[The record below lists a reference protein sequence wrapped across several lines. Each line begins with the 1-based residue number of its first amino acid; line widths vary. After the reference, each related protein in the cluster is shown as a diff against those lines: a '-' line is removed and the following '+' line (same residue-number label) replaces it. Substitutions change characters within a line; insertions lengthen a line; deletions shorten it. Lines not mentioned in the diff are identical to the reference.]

1 MESDFRM
8 AEKCPRCQAL
18 LVEKEVDGV
27 KIDQCSSCFGIFL
40 DENEL
45 SKIKDNPDS
54 LKKIDTA
61 VSGSNCSQAPS
72 ESDKPLTCIRC
83 KAGMEKV
90 NFSYTSGIFIDYCPV
105 CRSIWL
111 DDSELE
117 KTVSFLR
124 ANEVISEEDSKKY
137 DEALKSV
144 KAGSLAQQEKDFR
157 AISSGGVMGSIVNFV
172 YRMAKKI
179 SD

>member
-1 MESDFRM
+1 M
-8 AEKCPRCQAL
+8 AEKCPRCLAL

-27 KIDQCSSCFGIFL
+27 KLDQCSSCFGIFL

-45 SKIKDNPDS
+45 SKIKGNPDS

-61 VSGSNCSQAPS
+61 VSGSSSSHAAAGA
-72 ESDKPLTCIRC
+72 DKPIACIRC
-83 KAGMEKV
+83 RAEMEKV
-90 NFSYTSGIFIDYCPV
+90 NFSYTSGIFIDYCPL

-124 ANEVISEEDSKKY
+124 ANEVISDEDSKKY
-137 DEALKSV
+137 GEALKSV

-157 AISSGGVMGSIVNFV
+157 SISSGGVMGSIVNFV

>member
-1 MESDFRM
+1 M
-8 AEKCPRCQAL
+8 AEKCPRCMAL
-18 LVEKEVDGV
+18 LVEKEADGL

-61 VSGSNCSQAPS
+61 VSGSSCSQAAAG
-72 ESDKPLTCIRC
+72 EDKPIACIRC
-83 KAGMEKV
+83 KAEMEKV
-90 NFSYTSGIFIDYCPV
+90 NFSYTSGIFIDYCPL

-117 KTVSFLR
+117 KTVSFLK
-124 ANEVISEEDSKKY
+124 ANDVISDEDSQKY
-137 DEALKSV
+137 AEALESV
-144 KAGSLAQQEKDFR
+144 KAGSLAQQEKNFR

>member
-1 MESDFRM
+1 M
-8 AEKCPRCQAL
+8 AEKCPRCQSL
-18 LVEKEVDGV
+18 LVEKEVEGV

-45 SKIKDNPDS
+45 SKIKENPDS

-61 VSGSNCSQAPS
+61 VSGADCSRAAAGG
-72 ESDKPLTCIRC
+72 EKPLICIRC
-83 KAGMEKV
+83 KAEMEKV
-90 NFSYTSGIFIDYCPV
+90 NFSYTSGIFIDYCPL

-117 KTVSFLR
+117 KTISFLR
-124 ANEVISEEDSKKY
+124 TNEVISAEESKKY
-137 DEALKSV
+137 GEQLESV
-144 KAGSLAQQEKDFR
+144 KAGSLAQQEKNFR

>member
-1 MESDFRM
+1 M

-18 LVEKEVDGV
+18 LNEKEVDGI
-27 KIDQCSSCFGIFL
+27 KIDQCSSCLGIFL

-45 SKIKDNPDS
+45 SKIKENPDS

-61 VSGSNCSQAPS
+61 VSGSDCSHAPAG
-72 ESDKPLTCIRC
+72 EDKTLICIRC
-83 KAGMEKV
+83 KAEMEKV
-90 NFSYTSGIFIDYCPV
+90 NFSYTSGIFIDYCPL

-124 ANEVISEEDSKKY
+124 ANEVISKEESEKY
-137 DEALKSV
+137 GEALKNIKES
-144 KAGSLAQQEKDFR
+144 SLEQEKKNFR
-157 AISSGGVMGSIVNFV
+157 SISSGGVMGSIVNFV

-179 SD
+179 SR